1 MKCPMCGSGNITT
14 VDSRSDHDSIVRR
27 KSALSVTIGGLPSK
41 LTKTSGTARCK
52 SKRNAREGDQKMI
65 NLDRFGG
72 VTEPEDG
79 VYFMTNEQMAE
90 AKEADRLAEIEDL
103 QSEIEDRE
111 AELKDLRAQLEE
123 LMAG

>member
-1 MKCPMCGSGNITT
+1 
-14 VDSRSDHDSIVRR
+14 
-27 KSALSVTIGGLPSK
+27 
-41 LTKTSGTARCK
+41 
-52 SKRNAREGDQKMI
+52 MI

-103 QSEIEDRE
+103 RSEIEDRE
-111 AELKDLRAQLEE
+111 AELKDLRA
-123 LMAG
+123 

>member
-1 MKCPMCGSGNITT
+1 
-14 VDSRSDHDSIVRR
+14 
-27 KSALSVTIGGLPSK
+27 
-41 LTKTSGTARCK
+41 
-52 SKRNAREGDQKMI
+52 MI

-79 VYFMTNEQMAE
+79 VHFLTREQEAE
-90 AKEADRLAEIEDL
+90 VKEADRLAEIKDL

-111 AELKDLRAQLEE
+111 AELKDLRAQLAE

>member
-1 MKCPMCGSGNITT
+1 
-14 VDSRSDHDSIVRR
+14 
-27 KSALSVTIGGLPSK
+27 
-41 LTKTSGTARCK
+41 
-52 SKRNAREGDQKMI
+52 MI

-90 AKEADRLAEIEDL
+90 TKGSDRLAEIKDL

-111 AELKDLRAQLEE
+111 AELKGLRAQLEK

>member
-1 MKCPMCGSGNITT
+1 
-14 VDSRSDHDSIVRR
+14 
-27 KSALSVTIGGLPSK
+27 
-41 LTKTSGTARCK
+41 
-52 SKRNAREGDQKMI
+52 MI

-79 VYFMTNEQMAE
+79 VYFLTNEQEAK

-111 AELKDLRAQLEE
+111 AELKGLRSRLEE
-123 LMAG
+123 LLAG

>member
-1 MKCPMCGSGNITT
+1 
-14 VDSRSDHDSIVRR
+14 
-27 KSALSVTIGGLPSK
+27 
-41 LTKTSGTARCK
+41 
-52 SKRNAREGDQKMI
+52 MI

-72 VTEPEDG
+72 INEPEDG

-103 QSEIEDRE
+103 KSEIEDRE
-111 AELKDLRAQLEE
+111 AELKDLYSQLAE

>member
-1 MKCPMCGSGNITT
+1 MTALFAA
-14 VDSRSDHDSIVRR
+14 RSV
-27 KSALSVTIGGLPSK
+27 LSVTIGGLPSR
-41 LTKTSGTARCK
+41 LTKTSGTVRYK

-90 AKEADRLAEIEDL
+90 EKEADRLAEIEGL

-111 AELKDLRAQLEE
+111 AELKDLRAQLAE

>member
-1 MKCPMCGSGNITT
+1 MKSTQ
-14 VDSRSDHDSIVRR
+14 
-27 KSALSVTIGGLPSK
+27 A
-41 LTKTSGTARCK
+41 SGTQLFK
-52 SKRNAREGDQKMI
+52 SKSTESRGDGPERMI
-65 NLDRFGG
+65 NVSLDRFGG

-79 VYFMTNEQMAE
+79 VYFMTNEQMTK

-111 AELKDLRAQLEE
+111 AELKDLCTQLAE

>member
-1 MKCPMCGSGNITT
+1 
-14 VDSRSDHDSIVRR
+14 
-27 KSALSVTIGGLPSK
+27 
-41 LTKTSGTARCK
+41 
-52 SKRNAREGDQKMI
+52 MI
-65 NLDRFGG
+65 NLDRFDG

-90 AKEADRLAEIEDL
+90 AKEADRLAKIEDL

-111 AELKDLRAQLEE
+111 AELKDLRVQLAE

>member
-1 MKCPMCGSGNITT
+1 
-14 VDSRSDHDSIVRR
+14 
-27 KSALSVTIGGLPSK
+27 
-41 LTKTSGTARCK
+41 
-52 SKRNAREGDQKMI
+52 MI

-90 AKEADRLAEIEDL
+90 AKEADRLTEIEGL

-111 AELKDLRAQLEE
+111 AELKEMHARLEE
-123 LMAG
+123 LLAG

>member
-1 MKCPMCGSGNITT
+1 
-14 VDSRSDHDSIVRR
+14 
-27 KSALSVTIGGLPSK
+27 
-41 LTKTSGTARCK
+41 
-52 SKRNAREGDQKMI
+52 MI

-79 VYFMTNEQMAE
+79 VYFLTNEQMAE
-90 AKEADRLAEIEDL
+90 AREADRLAEIEDL
-103 QSEIEDRE
+103 QSEIENRK

>member
-1 MKCPMCGSGNITT
+1 MEECRMNEMYDCSG
-14 VDSRSDHDSIVRR
+14 
-27 KSALSVTIGGLPSK
+27 
-41 LTKTSGTARCK
+41 CF
-52 SKRNAREGDQKMI
+52 
-65 NLDRFGG
+65 DRFGG
-72 VTEPEDG
+72 VVEPEDG

-111 AELKDLRAQLEE
+111 AELKDLYAHLAE

>member
-1 MKCPMCGSGNITT
+1 MIAGLTT
-14 VDSRSDHDSIVRR
+14 IASFAE
-27 KSALSVTIGGLPSK
+27 KSALYVTTGGLPSK
-41 LTKTSGTARCK
+41 LTKTSGTVLCK
-52 SKRNAREGDQKMI
+52 SKRNEREGDQKMI

-90 AKEADRLAEIEDL
+90 AKEADRLAAIEDL
-103 QSEIEDRE
+103 QSEIKDRE
-111 AELKDLRAQLEE
+111 AELKDLYSQLAD